1 MIPRQNLAPHL
12 LNRMRSAGRGAGTV
26 QYRPIAGLS
35 TASLPRARS
44 HAASTPGDT
53 HPRLHTHRSS
63 GGCRGRGA
71 TWWRG
76 WRYGTSGMTRRGAAE
91 VASCG
96 KSAGRRKSSCKCL
109 AYGEGGQVRISMRRT
124 WVERADEWNLASR
137 GAGQRNG
144 VGAVTHCWRNQR
156 EVGAWGWVRES
167 GIARGDRESDGRAG
181 EKGGPGATHGG
192 GLHDKTAVPPAFR
205 GGARLEEGPI
215 WARARCGGVM
225 MGRSDPP
232 RARQHRGWVFVPML
246 ESLTQESRQAQYV
259 RVFGTRGVEKACAA
273 RSSVDSAPMGT
284 TFITEIPEEASCVY
298 ACILMK
304 MRADET
310 GLTRRRMAAQ
320 REERDAAAI
329 SALQRHWVAGSGFRG
344 SR

>member
-144 VGAVTHCWRNQR
+144 VGAV
-156 EVGAWGWVRES
+156 VRA
-167 GIARGDRESDGRAG
+167 ARAYG
-181 EKGGPGATHGG
+181 
-192 GLHDKTAVPPAFR
+192 VPSRSTDAL
-205 GGARLEEGPI
+205 LEE
-215 WARARCGGVM
+215 
-225 MGRSDPP
+225 S
-232 RARQHRGWVFVPML
+232 
-246 ESLTQESRQAQYV
+246 
-259 RVFGTRGVEKACAA
+259 A
-273 RSSVDSAPMGT
+273 RSRRV
-284 TFITEIPEEASCVY
+284 
-298 ACILMK
+298 
-304 MRADET
+304 
-310 GLTRRRMAAQ
+310 GLG
-320 REERDAAAI
+320 
-329 SALQRHWVAGSGFRG
+329 AGIGHRPRG
-344 SR
+344 SRERWTGG